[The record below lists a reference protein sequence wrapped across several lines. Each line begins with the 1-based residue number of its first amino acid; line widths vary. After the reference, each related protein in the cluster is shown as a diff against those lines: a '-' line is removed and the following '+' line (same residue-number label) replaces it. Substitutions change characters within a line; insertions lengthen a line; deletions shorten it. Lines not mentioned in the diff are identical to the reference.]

1 MKKIVSLILVITNLI
16 LLILSL
22 VFSYNTSSLFDYL
35 SGTFYVISLVISLII
50 VIILF
55 KENIKLKLVYLIT
68 FFIFTIIVGYF
79 KTNSIAFALGFSMAY
94 FIFYVIAEIKNNKE
108 KATKYITSIII
119 LSIIAAYLLL
129 CSSLFPEIYSL
140 VLLII
145 GLLILLVV
153 ATLSV
158 LDYKFLYY
166 SKEEIEV

>member
-22 VFSYNTSSLFDYL
+22 VFSYNTSSLFNYL

-79 KTNSIAFALGFSMAY
+79 KTNSIAFALGFIMAY

-108 KATKYITSIII
+108 KATKYTTSIII
-119 LSIIAAYLLL
+119 LNIIAAYLLL

>member
-1 MKKIVSLILVITNLI
+1 
-16 LLILSL
+16 
-22 VFSYNTSSLFDYL
+22 
-35 SGTFYVISLVISLII
+35 
-50 VIILF
+50 
-55 KENIKLKLVYLIT
+55 
-68 FFIFTIIVGYF
+68 
-79 KTNSIAFALGFSMAY
+79 MAY

>member
-108 KATKYITSIII
+108 KATKYTTSIII
-119 LSIIAAYLLL
+119 LSIIAAYLL